1 MKPIAELEFEL
12 VKLFDEAG
20 NDRRS
25 PLHMTP
31 DHVCGSWDE
40 VEPRHIMNARHIAM
54 MYMIAL
60 YHDNN
65 S

>member
-25 PLHMTP
+25 PAHFAHSLP
-31 DHVCGSWDE
+31 CGTWDE
-40 VEPRHIMNARHIAM
+40 VEHRHLLQARRIVMQWMLATNAR
-54 MYMIAL
+54 
-60 YHDNN
+60 